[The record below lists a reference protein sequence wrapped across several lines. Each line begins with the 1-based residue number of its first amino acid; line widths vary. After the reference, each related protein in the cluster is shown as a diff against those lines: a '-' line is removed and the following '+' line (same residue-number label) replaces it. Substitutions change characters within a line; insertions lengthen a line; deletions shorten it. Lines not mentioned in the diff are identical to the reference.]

1 MIGTVFSVLDRRLQR
16 QSLESLVS
24 NWVLV
29 EGDKGKKM
37 KAKMEA
43 EALFPYL

>member
-1 MIGTVFSVLDRRLQR
+1 VIGTVFRSALTAPKWL
-16 QSLESLVS
+16 
-24 NWVLV
+24 LV